1 MTVVVQPSAKQ
12 FAAEVARAAA
22 AIPGK
27 AGYLE
32 LYHELQGVPQVP

>member
-12 FAAEVARAAA
+12 FAAEVARVT